1 MSLPELVIFSISP
14 RWKQSHTFHSLVGR
28 IEHIYLP
35 QYIGKLIVHF
45 SLNHKQLQ
53 LRQPFIT
60 DQNSGAAQWTRLVDI
75 GIDMGLDIGLGIG
88 LDMDVLDIGLD

>member
-35 QYIGKLIVHF
+35 QYTEKIIVHF

-60 DQNSGAAQWTRLVDI
+60 DQNSEGAQWTRLEEIGLDVGLDI
-75 GIDMGLDIGLGIG
+75 RIDIGLDIGL
-88 LDMDVLDIGLD
+88 D

>member
-45 SLNHKQLQ
+45 SLNYKQLQ
-53 LRQPFIT
+53 LRQPLMT
-60 DQNSGAAQWTRLVDI
+60 DQNSEAPQWTRLVEI
-75 GIDMGLDIGLGIG
+75 GLDIGLNIG
-88 LDMDVLDIGLD
+88 LNIGLDIGLD